1 MPKKRDKAKDK
12 AKHKAKAQPKKE
24 PGLVGKK
31 IVMKTTLG
39 TPKKCFLAGSSFVVG
54 KDLSAETAQA
64 WLNSGAAELT
74 GDLPVPSEIK

>member
-1 MPKKRDKAKDK
+1 MPKKKDK
-12 AKHKAKAQPKKE
+12 AKVQPKKA
-24 PGLVGKK
+24 PSLVGKR
-31 IVMKTTLG
+31 IVMKMTLG

-54 KDLSAETAQA
+54 RDLSTETARA